1 MLSLTL
7 PAAAQARDVEVGT
20 AVICDTQ
27 QQAER
32 LGALMHGDA
41 KVALAAVNAEAYAS
55 ACGLANVAYLRGPA
69 LATVRTKDGTFE
81 IARVMVVG
89 VATETGVQEAAAP
102 SFYFIVA
109 KIDERIA

>member
-32 LGALMHGDA
+32 VGALMQGDA

-69 LATVRTKDGTFE
+69 LTTVRTRDETFE
-81 IARVMVVG
+81 IARVMVLG
-89 VATETGVQEAAAP
+89 VPSETGVQAMTPA
-102 SFYFIVA
+102 FYFIVA
-109 KIDERIA
+109 KIDERVA